1 MLTPSQSPQKIVVK
15 VDKQSRYVQLAG
27 GISSYTRL
35 LLSNLQNPFY
45 TRSPHGVGRRNPSL
59 VHHTFYIPFY
69 PSTFTK
75 LPRVVTIYDF
85 IPETEKG
92 FRKRRVHL
100 AKNWYIKNSDGV
112 IYISDTVRRQAEAL
126 GHNPKIWAVTHLAS
140 RYQYPTTKPPERNK
154 DQVLFVGNRSG
165 YKNFELLPPALLK
178 AKKKN
183 LELVL
188 VGGKK
193 LSRREIKNLS
203 AHKVNFKHI
212 NSASDSDLKELY
224 LESQICLIPSLKEGF
239 GLPMIEAMSLG
250 CPVIAIDTE
259 ITNEVGGDAV
269 VKISESD
276 PTLWAKAIDSLIEDE
291 NLWDSFSKAG
301 IKRSQNFSWEKTV
314 ELTANLYRRV
324 LKASGGKAD

>member
-1 MLTPSQSPQKIVVK
+1 MFVSGQPLPYHEDVAIF
-15 VDKQSRYVQLAG
+15 DLQSRLFQRHG
-27 GISSYTRL
+27 GISNYFGL
-35 LLSNLQNPFY
+35 LNQKGNYLLRFD
-45 TRSPHGVGRRNPSL
+45 V

-75 LPRVVTIYDF
+75 LPRVVTVYDF

-92 FRKRRVHL
+92 FRRRRVHL

-112 IYISDTVRRQAEAL
+112 IYISDTVRKQAEEL
-126 GHNPKIWAVTHLAS
+126 GHNPKIWAVIHLAS

-154 DQVLFVGNRSG
+154 NQVLFVGKRSG
-165 YKNFELLPPALLK
+165 YKNFELLPTAISK

-203 AHKVNFKHI
+203 ANNVNFKHI
-212 NSASDSDLKELY
+212 RYASDSELKALY
-224 LESQICLIPSLKEGF
+224 LESRICLIPSLKEGF
-239 GLPMIEAMSLG
+239 GLPMVEAMSLG
-250 CPVIAIDTE
+250 CPVIAMDTE
-259 ITNEVGGDAV
+259 ITNEVGGAAV

-291 NLWDSFSKAG
+291 NLWDSFSNAG
-301 IKRSQNFSWEKTV
+301 TRRSQNFSWEKTV

-324 LKASGGKAD
+324 LEASGGKTD